1 MPGRLPR
8 LAGHLGRQVTKAGV
22 CLVFNS
28 QKKYR
33 LRHAERNPANSP
45 SIITCV
51 MVSIDYPKV
60 TSNWTVRDTCI
71 YRICDF
77 WSSVTYNEHILMNH
91 VIMLGLFT
99 SNPFHFSDRRDQW
112 FP

>member
-51 MVSIDYPKV
+51 MVSIGYPKV

-91 VIMLGLFT
+91 NACDYARTI
-99 SNPFHFSDRRDQW
+99 HF
-112 FP
+112 

>member
-60 TSNWTVRDTCI
+60 TSN
-71 YRICDF
+71 
-77 WSSVTYNEHILMNH
+77 SGLSVIL
-91 VIMLGLFT
+91 VYTGYAISGV
-99 SNPFHFSDRRDQW
+99 Q
-112 FP
+112 